1 VIAGRGRSRIE
12 PLGALSPVFVLL
24 LAACGAAR
32 SAPAGSG
39 RAGTGFPQRATV
51 TTAAEICGNA
61 VDDNG
66 NGLAEEGCGI
76 PGGLVGFVA
85 AWDES
90 TADVDLRVIDPSG
103 ELAET
108 GRPTGSGF
116 VKERDCPGRDGEC
129 RSRNVENVYLE
140 RGELLRGDYRVQ
152 LRLVS
157 MGSEE
162 PPIEVRLAARLG
174 QKSYAAVVSLRRV
187 EESWEAVLRL

>member
-1 VIAGRGRSRIE
+1 MIARRART
-12 PLGALSPVFVLL
+12 LAPVAL
-24 LAACGAAR
+24 LAVFGCGSGTR
-32 SAPAGSG
+32 APAGAG
-39 RAGTGFPQRATV
+39 RAGAGLPQRATV
-51 TTAAEICGNA
+51 STAAEICGNA

-85 AWDES
+85 AWDEP

-108 GRPTGSGF
+108 GRPTGSGL

-129 RSRNVENVYLE
+129 RSRNIENVYLE
-140 RGELLRGDYRVQ
+140 RGEILRGDYRVH

-157 MGSEE
+157 IGGEE
-162 PPIEVRLAARLG
+162 PPIEVRFAARLG
-174 QKSYAAVVSLRRV
+174 QKSYGAVVSLRRV
-187 EESWEAVLRL
+187 EESWEAVLLL

>member
-1 VIAGRGRSRIE
+1 VIARRARY
-12 PLGALSPVFVLL
+12 LAPVVGLT
-24 LAACGAAR
+24 LAACGSGTR
-32 SAPAGSG
+32 APSG
-39 RAGTGFPQRATV
+39 PARAGAGLPQRVTV
-51 TTAAEICGNA
+51 TTAAETCGNA

-76 PGGLVGFVA
+76 PSGLVGFVA
-85 AWDES
+85 AWDEP

-108 GRPTGSGF
+108 GRPTGSGL

-140 RGELLRGDYRVQ
+140 RGEILRGEYRVH

-157 MGSEE
+157 MGGEE
-162 PPIEVRLAARLG
+162 PPIEVRFAARLG
-174 QKSYAAVVSLRRV
+174 QKSYAAAVSLRRV